1 MKYDND
7 NGRLPW
13 PWNEDAWNDERRRKE
28 CAHER
33 YLDAVS
39 NEANGCTPEH
49 VKVAQRLTGLAEG
62 DCNGILRILGKASLP
77 EGATVEVE
85 GGEIS
90 RLIVRHP
97 DGNLYECVFDV
108 VRFEDSLMGA
118 WQAFLLHQTWRYL
131 LPLIWHG
138 NGYRRYYIYEREDLN
153 RLLTGANEHGWMPGR
168 RFEAITSRN
177 ADTVDFAPELI
188 KANERYYVSCCYWTD
203 WGGLIREHAEL
214 TLKEDLLDEF
224 VSFYDE
230 TIWPYQCGIIY

>member
-28 CAHER
+28 CAYER
-33 YLDAVS
+33 YLNAVS
-39 NEANGCTPEH
+39 KETNECTPEH
-49 VKVAQRLTGLAEG
+49 VKIAQRLTELAEG
-62 DCNGILRILGKASLP
+62 DCEGILGILDKASLP
-77 EGATVEVE
+77 EGATVEIE

-90 RLIVRHP
+90 RLNVRHP
-97 DGNLYECVFDV
+97 DGKLHECVFDV
-108 VRFEDSLMGA
+108 VRFEDSIMGA

-138 NGYRRYYIYEREDLN
+138 NRYRRDYVYEKEDIRKLTMGADKHSWMCG
-153 RLLTGANEHGWMPGR
+153 RLK
-168 RFEAITSRN
+168 AITSRD
-177 ADTVDFAPELI
+177 ADAVSFTPELH
-188 KANERYYVSCCYWTD
+188 KANGKYYVSCCYWTD

-214 TLKEDLLDEF
+214 TMREGLLDEF

-230 TIWPYQCGIIY
+230 TIWPHKCGVIF